1 MIIGNV
7 LDDLGARLNTIKGL
21 HVHDFESD
29 DINVP
34 TAMISLPNNIDMLRT
49 YARGMDSLALEVF
62 VLVSSTEDRVRRN
75 KITPYG
81 DGSGQFSIKQ
91 LLENGEYS
99 SFDTLAVSKARFNV
113 IRIAGINYLAI
124 IFDISITG
132 SGT

>member
-1 MIIGNV
+1 MILGNV
-7 LDDLGARLNTIKGL
+7 IDDLGARLNTIKGL

-34 TAMISLPNNIDMLRT
+34 TAMISLPTHINMMRT
-49 YARGMDSLALEVF
+49 FARGMDSIDLEIY

-81 DGSGQFSIKQ
+81 DGSGQYSIKQ

-113 IRIAGINYLAI
+113 IRIAGINYLAA
-124 IFDISITG
+124 IFDIAITG